1 MATTISQVK
10 DNEAIRQQK
19 NLTASQKKTAEATK
33 EGVVVNNLVK
43 SPNMCTM
50 SDTCDTMVISDNTK
64 MPEKLNEAE
73 TSSKKNLLSI
83 SLVATGAMAAVA
95 ILSGLVRHSAKM
107 NLTLSEAQKIE
118 PLQRNLSLNKE
129 TDQAIFQMISC
140 TNQKTILAGTGVL
153 TLSAM
158 GFMGKMF
165 IDGFKEIWVKKQ
177 EADIEKNLQEK
188 LIAVETQSFA
198 GKIQIMR
205 SMLSEKAKEFDK
217 FLAAKHEA
225 PKPSFK
231 GENAQNKAPQVQ
243 KNDNLKYFAIGAL
256 TLGAVIG
263 LTFLTL
269 KNLTKGK
276 DYLEKTIVD
285 KKAKIT
291 QIVAQSSESPNKTEK
306 EYLKGLLQSIDAGK
320 DYIKEQ
326 LSKLRWKDAQEKEKF
341 TNDTIFSITK
351 STAKPDK
358 AFAGDGTPKPSFY
371 SHVDDY
377 RAFFYNYLLDS
388 SNPVFKNLFFGITG
402 MTAVS
407 YAGGIIGEGVKE
419 VQVKKMNAQ
428 TELSLQQRLVST
440 ELRNFKAKK
449 DADIKPLCD
458 EFYTQANK
466 GKSPK
471 DLKIMADNILY
482 EIKNGPPFVY
492 S

>member
-1 MATTISQVK
+1 MATTISQIK
-10 DNEAIRQQK
+10 DNEATRQKK
-19 NLTASQKKTAEATK
+19 NLTASQKKTADATK

-43 SPNMCTM
+43 TPDMCNM
-50 SDTCDTMVISDNTK
+50 CDTMIISDNIK
-64 MPEKLNEAE
+64 LPEKLSEKE
-73 TSSKKNLLSI
+73 DSSKKSLIPI
-83 SLVATGAMAAVA
+83 SLIATGAMASIA
-95 ILSGLVRHSAKM
+95 LMSLLVRRSAKI

-118 PLQRNLSLNKE
+118 PLQRNLSINKE
-129 TDQAIFQMISC
+129 TDQAIFQMVSC

-153 TLSAM
+153 AISAM

-165 IDGFKEIWVKKQ
+165 IQGFKDIWVKKQ
-177 EADIEKNLQEK
+177 EANIEKNLQEN
-188 LIAVETQSFA
+188 LIAVETQSFS

-205 SMLSEKAKEFDK
+205 SMLSQKAKEFDK
-217 FLAAKHEA
+217 FFASHSDSA
-225 PKPSFK
+225 KPSFK
-231 GENAQNKAPQVQ
+231 GNNDIKKPNNQQ
-243 KNDNLKYFAIGAL
+243 KNDNLKYFAMGAL
-256 TLGAVIG
+256 TLGAIIG

-276 DYLEKTIVD
+276 VYLEKTIVD
-285 KKAKIT
+285 KKSKISQLVEKST
-291 QIVAQSSESPNKTEK
+291 SKSNVAEK
-306 EYLKGLLQSIDAGK
+306 ENLKNLFQSIDASSN
-320 DYIKEQ
+320 YIKEQ
-326 LSKLRWKDAQEKEKF
+326 LAKLKW
-341 TNDTIFSITK
+341 TNKSEREAFIDETCFNVKK

-402 MTAVS
+402 ITAVS
-407 YAGGIIGEGVKE
+407 YMGNTLGEGVKE

-428 TELSLQQRLVST
+428 TELSLQKRLVST

-449 DADIKPLCD
+449 DADINPLCD
-458 EFYTQANK
+458 EFYTQAQK
-466 GKSPK
+466 GKSK
-471 DLKIMADNILY
+471 QELKIMADNILS